1 MNHKGLLI
9 VISGPSGAGKGTLC
23 KELLIKHKDIQ
34 YSVSATTRK
43 PRKGEIDKKN
53 YFFMTEDEFIKV
65 KNNDGFLEWAE
76 VYGNYYGTPKELVL
90 NKLNSGIDVL
100 LEIDIQGAL
109 QVKRVFN
116 DGVFIFIFPPSIE
129 ELEERIK
136 DRGTETPKDIMKRM
150 KSVSGELTYVHNYD
164 YVVINDNIEK
174 AVNKLSAIIIAE
186 KCRMERKHYHINSM
200 RREDG

>member
-1 MNHKGLLI
+1 
-9 VISGPSGAGKGTLC
+9 
-23 KELLIKHKDIQ
+23 
-34 YSVSATTRK
+34 
-43 PRKGEIDKKN
+43 
-53 YFFMTEDEFIKV
+53 MTEDEFIKI

-90 NKLNSGIDVL
+90 DKINAGIDVL

-109 QVKRVFN
+109 QVKKVFN

-150 KSVSGELTYVHNYD
+150 KNVNEELKY
-164 YVVINDNIEK
+164 K
-174 AVNKLSAIIIAE
+174 
-186 KCRMERKHYHINSM
+186 
-200 RREDG
+200 